1 MTAPDWQPTLVG
13 PTLLVRPLRADD
25 LDLLY
30 AAAADPE
37 IWAIHPEPTRYL
49 RPVFEAGFFASAL
62 ASGTAFVVIDRATGQ
77 VIGSSRYY
85 ESKPDERSVCIG
97 FTFLA
102 RTHWG
107 GTTNGELKRLM
118 LDHAFQYV
126 DTVWFHIGKTNWRS
140 RKAVEKIGA
149 VLSHEDDFVVH
160 GTPSTHVL
168 YRIDRPHGGA
178 QAERSATPTP

>member
-1 MTAPDWQPTLVG
+1 MTPPDWQPTLVG
-13 PTLLVRPLRADD
+13 QTLLVRPLRADD
-25 LDLLY
+25 LDALY

-62 ASGTAFVVIDRATGQ
+62 ASGTAFVIIDRATEQ

-85 ESKPDERSVCIG
+85 ESKPAERSICIG
-97 FTFLA
+97 YTFLA
-102 RTHWG
+102 RSHWG

-149 VLSHEDDFVVH
+149 VFSHEDEFVIH
-160 GTPSTHVL
+160 GTPSTHAH
-168 YRIDRPHGGA
+168 YRIDRPPTV
-178 QAERSATPTP
+178 SAG